1 LRVAGDPVLAA
12 DSRFAGVLA
21 AFRTPEP
28 RLKAGRRLGAS
39 RHVRAMMDLSDGLST
54 DLARLCAASGVG
66 ALVDSIPI
74 HPGAHRLAEATGDDP
89 ERWALDGGEDFEL
102 LVTVAKRAFE
112 PLAAWLRAAS
122 GTVLLRVGTI
132 TAEPGI
138 RRADGTAI
146 PPSGWDHL
154 G

>member
-1 LRVAGDPVLAA
+1 
-12 DSRFAGVLA
+12 
-21 AFRTPEP
+21 
-28 RLKAGRRLGAS
+28 
-39 RHVRAMMDLSDGLST
+39 
-54 DLARLCAASGVG
+54 
-66 ALVDSIPI
+66 
-74 HPGAHRLAEATGDDP
+74 LAEATGDDP